1 MLVVVR
7 DPRLGAGLALVGD
20 VDRRGGVVSD
30 QDRRQPGPLAGQ
42 LAELRD
48 LGRNL
53 LPHPRS
59 HGAAVDDLRTHAV
72 HARGSLGAAA
82 AEALLSLGSI
92 APQIQQKPS
101 PPRKPPGAP
110 LALRNR
116 RQIGYEL
123 T

>member
-7 DPRLGAGLALVGD
+7 DSGLGTGLALVGD

-53 LPHPRS
+53 LPHPGS

-101 PPRKPPGAP
+101 PPRKTARSPPSV
-110 LALRNR
+110 
-116 RQIGYEL
+116 L
-123 T
+123 TRKFGCRMS